1 MVVTVTPLTTVVK
14 TTKVPLKVVSVCS
27 LTFVDDSMLLRM
39 EEDMDGVEITVELCN
54 VSIIEDKE
62 EEPRIV
68 EFPYIGLTITDEE

>member
-1 MVVTVTPLTTVVK
+1 MVVFVTPLITVVK

-27 LTFVDDSMLLRM
+27 LTFVEDSILLRTA
-39 EEDMDGVEITVELCN
+39 EDMYGVEITVELCD

-62 EEPRIV
+62 EEPIIV